1 MRVYI
6 SSFLKTGVL
15 TDRKIIKMKHYM
27 ICSQARSGTHF
38 LQAHLVHLKVGNP
51 GEFFLRNVLR
61 TFKDIEDLLKYNRGG
76 YWGIT
81 VFPEYLTQGI
91 KKLKELSGISISDD
105 FTLLNTLFPGIK
117 FIHYYRIN
125 KVKHAISVIKAGRTK
140 VFVKK
145 PNTPTPPYNKEFCRD
160 EILRTINKLTRRE
173 AAWLNFFDR
182 HKIIPHVLTYE
193 DLCRDS
199 VTALG
204 NLLRFLECDDIEDV
218 AEALSGVKLPIRQ
231 YDEISE
237 EWYQK
242 YLLG

>member
-1 MRVYI
+1 MKYYI
-6 SSFLKTGVL
+6 
-15 TDRKIIKMKHYM
+15 

-38 LQAHLVHLKVGNP
+38 LGAHLVHLKVGNP
-51 GEFFLRNVLR
+51 GEFFLGNVLR
-61 TFKDIEDLLKYNRGG
+61 TFTDIESLLEYSNGG

-81 VFPEYLTQGI
+81 VFPEYLAQGI
-91 KKLKELSGISISDD
+91 KRLKELSGISTVND

-117 FIHYYRIN
+117 FIHYCRVN
-125 KVKHAISVIKAGRTK
+125 KIKHAISAIKSSRTQ
-140 VFVKK
+140 VFMKK
-145 PNTPTPPYNKEFCRD
+145 PNTPTPPYNKAFCRD

-193 DLCRDS
+193 DLCRDNT
-199 VTALG
+199 TALG
-204 NLLRFLECDDIEDV
+204 NLLRFLEYDDIEDV
-218 AEALSGVKLPIRQ
+218 AEALSDVKLPIQQ